1 MSEIYAHES
10 LQLPDIERPGMPDLE
25 TTPSVVYTPRSKF
38 DYEMDLNFTHYVLYK
53 RLCYDTSHGSYFR
66 ASMSPPLSFN
76 CVHTEDFTSKSGFLD
91 LDVISA
97 IQEWKR
103 KEESADIE
111 AVLKNMR
118 VFFNHCEVDDN
129 FELFNGEQL
138 KNMRSLEPNID
149 DNIFWFNFN
158 RKPCCQGALKSK
170 LPKQQQLALDEFF
183 ENRDNIRHVES
194 ANSDSVI
201 NLRNLDSA
209 LAFLIGYAGLI
220 DKNDKVNFK
229 FIQADVLTLLGLR
242 WKLTGHLGEAATCLR
257 AAVQTTQFDE
267 TYVSTVNPLG
277 ILASSIYLY
286 DRSESLEITKKL
298 LNFTLVNAY
307 RGRAVVQNLSKKR
320 DISNVDLRQVQV
332 MDYYDLLS
340 PGMCSSLLSLFKM
353 IVDRDVT
360 IITDKE
366 KEWVWEKDINTDN
379 ISLGLAKWF
388 LSLWE
393 TSCENR
399 NDIDYRTYR
408 NSEIKT
414 LINNVNYDFK
424 SMLYIKMKNLYTRKL
439 QQLQLRQVWLVIFMA
454 FLVIC
459 WFIPNSEQ
467 EETRREIFESR
478 MNNSTKTS
486 STDIRM
492 K

>member
-25 TTPSVVYTPRSKF
+25 TTPSIVYTPRSKF
-38 DYEMDLNFTHYVLYK
+38 EYETDLNFTHYVLYK
-53 RLCYDTSHGSYFR
+53 RLCHDTSHGSYFR

-76 CVHTEDFTSKSGFLD
+76 CFHTEDFSRTSGFLS

-129 FELFNGEQL
+129 FELFNGDQL
-138 KNMRSLEPNID
+138 KDMRSLEPTMD
-149 DNIFWFNFN
+149 DNLFRFNFN
-158 RKPCCQGALKSK
+158 RKPCCQGALKTK
-170 LPKQQQLALDEFF
+170 LPKQQELALEEFF
-183 ENRDNIRHVES
+183 KRGENIRHVETT
-194 ANSDSVI
+194 NSDSLI

-209 LAFLIGYAGLI
+209 LAFLIGYADLI
-220 DKNDKVNFK
+220 DTSDKVNFK

-242 WKLTGHLGEAATCLR
+242 WKLTGHLGEAALCFR
-257 AAVQTTQFDE
+257 AAVQTTQFEE

-286 DRSESLEITKKL
+286 DDSENLEITKTM

-320 DISNVDLRQVQV
+320 DISTVDVKQIQV

-340 PGMCSSLLSLFKM
+340 PGMCSSLLTLFK
-353 IVDRDVT
+353 DTPR
-360 IITDKE
+360 
-366 KEWVWEKDINTDN
+366 
-379 ISLGLAKWF
+379 
-388 LSLWE
+388 
-393 TSCENR
+393 
-399 NDIDYRTYR
+399 
-408 NSEIKT
+408 
-414 LINNVNYDFK
+414 
-424 SMLYIKMKNLYTRKL
+424 
-439 QQLQLRQVWLVIFMA
+439 
-454 FLVIC
+454 
-459 WFIPNSEQ
+459 
-467 EETRREIFESR
+467 
-478 MNNSTKTS
+478 
-486 STDIRM
+486 
-492 K
+492 